1 MRDLAEAVI
10 LADDMNKKTGDKPV
24 PAKLEMHEDL
34 M

>member
-10 LADDMNKKTGDKPV
+10 LADDLNRKDGGTKV
-24 PAKLEMHEDL
+24 SVREDEEI

>member
-10 LADDMNKKTGDKPV
+10 LADDLNRKDGPLKV
-24 PAKLEMHEDL
+24 AVREDEEI